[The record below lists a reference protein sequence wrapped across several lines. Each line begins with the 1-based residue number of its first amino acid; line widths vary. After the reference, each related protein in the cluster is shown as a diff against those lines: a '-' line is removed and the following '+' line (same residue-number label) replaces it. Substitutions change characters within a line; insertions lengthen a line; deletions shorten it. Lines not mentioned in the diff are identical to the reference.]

1 MDSNTFQ
8 RIFCLLRFQKAKET
22 ENTSADYHAKN
33 IICSTDFKT
42 S

>member
-22 ENTSADYHAKN
+22 ENTSADYHAKKN
-33 IICSTDFKT
+33 YLFNGFQN
-42 S
+42 